1 MGKAWLDGQQLPLW
15 KVSLKEGASE
25 IGGMTSMSTCRRN
38 VLEKVTVRDY
48 RVLALET

>member
-1 MGKAWLDGQQLPLW
+1 MGKAWLDGQQSPLW

-25 IGGMTSMSTCRRN
+25 IGMTSMSTCRRN